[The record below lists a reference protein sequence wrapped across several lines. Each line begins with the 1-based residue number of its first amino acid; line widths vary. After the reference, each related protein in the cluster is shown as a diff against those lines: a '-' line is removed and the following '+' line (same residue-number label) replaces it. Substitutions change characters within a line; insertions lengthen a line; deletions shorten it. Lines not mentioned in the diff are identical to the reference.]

1 MSGYVIKQFRESNG
15 FSQEDLARVLN
26 VNRRTVSRWEQ
37 NSSKPNPDE
46 LKRLSTLIGV
56 AEEEILSNKDPGVL
70 SSEETGHMILNRI
83 SDGVDNL
90 VTGQEMINESIVNS
104 HDEYRRKQ
112 DELICVLKEQ
122 NQRLVSK
129 IDGQSKIIEAYKN
142 AMNLRE
148 IELRHKRVR
157 TLCIVVTCLVVLGIV
172 IGTLIYILNNG
183 FSNSDF
189 VKGSVVLAGPEY
201 YEVDD

>member
-56 AEEEILSNKDPGVL
+56 AEEEILSDKAPSIL
-70 SSEETGHMILNRI
+70 SSEEPGHMILNRI

-90 VTGQEMINESIVNS
+90 VTGQETINESIVNS

-112 DELICVLKEQ
+112 DELIEELRSQ
-122 NQRLVSK
+122 NRALGEK
-129 IDGQSKIIEAYKN
+129 IDSYEKNNNVQNELLRQKRIRNVILFVFLLILTAIICAVIWMYMAYGPN
-142 AMNLRE
+142 ANG
-148 IELRHKRVR
+148 VYADQP
-157 TLCIVVTCLVVLGIV
+157 VV
-172 IGTLIYILNNG
+172 
-183 FSNSDF
+183 
-189 VKGSVVLAGPEY
+189 VKTE
-201 YEVDD
+201 